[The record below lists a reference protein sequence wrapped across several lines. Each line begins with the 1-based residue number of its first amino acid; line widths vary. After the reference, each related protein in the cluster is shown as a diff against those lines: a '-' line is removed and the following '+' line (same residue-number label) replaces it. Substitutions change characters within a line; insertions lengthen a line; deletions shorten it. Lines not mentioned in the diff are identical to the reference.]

1 MNRILIAAILCL
13 ASGLALSAEDKYKL
27 KEAPG
32 VDKVRANCTIC
43 HSNDYIELNSPFLDR
58 KGWDAEVTKMIKAFG
73 APIKPGDVNA
83 IVDYLAKNYG
93 KE

>member
-32 VDKVRANCTIC
+32 VDKVRTNCTIC
-43 HSNDYIELNSPFLDR
+43 HSNDYIQLNSPFLDR

-73 APIKPGDVNA
+73 APIKPGDVSA
-83 IVDYLAKNYG
+83 IVDYLTKNYG